1 MGLINKH
8 IIYTLGINVST
19 LTESLNGNKNSLQL
33 IMEEQMLYE
42 SFMDSIKTYAKE
54 KWNKTITTIKDWKDT
69 AAAVYQMIAS
79 GKIEE
84 LIGPVFRYGIKIP
97 VKTLQALLDKTGL
110 SELYKKYVLP
120 IINKLPQLKG
130 WKGFIVTLSIGSI
143 IKYITTKLSHL
154 SSDGLKKW
162 ILAYFSDNAIEN
174 IISKLT
180 NFSTFIS
187 WLQPIIKGTE
197 IIFDILKQSL
207 DKIKSGEEIGKMLQP
222 KTNENLNF
230 NKNKMENKIL
240 KNIIKEEIKNILLE
254 NEPTLKGAVNL
265 KPLISQLPGVD
276 INDFMMAFNNIKAN
290 RALNLNHTKAMAAAM
305 VGLIKSNDDQLL
317 NKIMA
322 QLKILGSK

>member
-1 MGLINKH
+1 MELTNKH
-8 IIYTLGINVST
+8 IIYTLGINTPT
-19 LTESLNGNKNSLQL
+19 LTEYLNGNKNSLQL

-97 VKTLQALLDKTGL
+97 VKILQALLDKTGL
-110 SELYKKYVLP
+110 GELYKKYVLP
-120 IINKLPQLKG
+120 IINKLSQLKG

-162 ILAYFSDNAIEN
+162 ILAYFSDNIIEN

-197 IIFDILKQSL
+197 IIFDILKPSL
-207 DKIKSGEEIGKMLQP
+207 DRIKSGEEIGKMLQP

-230 NKNKMENKIL
+230 NKNKMKNETL
-240 KNIIKEEIKNILLE
+240 KNLIKEEIKNILKEEQQKPEVEKIQKYLE
-254 NEPTLKGAVNL
+254 GPGKTALSQINNPVELKNVLTLLWNGMNENFRSNNSIAVSLK
-265 KPLISQLPGVD
+265 KIID
-276 INDFMMAFNNIKAN
+276 TKIK
-290 RALNLNHTKAMAAAM
+290 
-305 VGLIKSNDDQLL
+305 G
-317 NKIMA
+317 
-322 QLKILGSK
+322 

>member
-1 MGLINKH
+1 MELTNKH
-8 IIYTLGINVST
+8 IIYTLGINTPT
-19 LTESLNGNKNSLQL
+19 LTEYLNGNKNSLQL

-97 VKTLQALLDKTGL
+97 VKILQALLDKTGL
-110 SELYKKYVLP
+110 GELYKKYVLP
-120 IINKLPQLKG
+120 IINKLSQLKG

-197 IIFDILKQSL
+197 IIFDILKPSL
-207 DKIKSGEEIGKMLQP
+207 DRIKSGEEIGKMLQP

-230 NKNKMENKIL
+230 NKNKMKNETL
-240 KNIIKEEIKNILLE
+240 KNLIKEEIKNILKEEQQKPEVEKIQKYLE
-254 NEPTLKGAVNL
+254 GPGKTVLSQINNPVELKNVLTLIWNGMNESFRNNNSIAISLK
-265 KPLISQLPGVD
+265 KIID
-276 INDFMMAFNNIKAN
+276 TKIK
-290 RALNLNHTKAMAAAM
+290 
-305 VGLIKSNDDQLL
+305 G
-317 NKIMA
+317 
-322 QLKILGSK
+322 

>member
-1 MGLINKH
+1 MELTNKH
-8 IIYTLGINVST
+8 IIYTLGINTPT
-19 LTESLNGNKNSLQL
+19 LTEYLNGNKNSLQL

-97 VKTLQALLDKTGL
+97 VKILQALLDKTGL
-110 SELYKKYVLP
+110 GELYKKYVLP
-120 IINKLPQLKG
+120 IINKLSQLKG

-197 IIFDILKQSL
+197 IIFDILKSSL
-207 DKIKSGEEIGKMLQP
+207 DRIKSGEEIGKMLQP

-230 NKNKMENKIL
+230 NKNKMKNETL
-240 KNIIKEEIKNILLE
+240 KNLIKEEIKNILKEEQQKPEVEKIQKYLE
-254 NEPTLKGAVNL
+254 GPGKTALSQINNPVELKNVLTLVWNGMNESFRSNNSIAVSLKKIIDA
-265 KPLISQLPGVD
+265 K
-276 INDFMMAFNNIKAN
+276 IK
-290 RALNLNHTKAMAAAM
+290 
-305 VGLIKSNDDQLL
+305 V
-317 NKIMA
+317 
-322 QLKILGSK
+322 

>member
-1 MGLINKH
+1 MELTNKH
-8 IIYTLGINVST
+8 IIYTLGINTPT
-19 LTESLNGNKNSLQL
+19 LTEYLNGNKNSLQL

-54 KWNKTITTIKDWKDT
+54 KWNKKITTIKDWKDT

-97 VKTLQALLDKTGL
+97 VKILQALLDKTGL
-110 SELYKKYVLP
+110 GELYKKYVLP
-120 IINKLPQLKG
+120 IINKLSQLKG

-207 DKIKSGEEIGKMLQP
+207 DKIKSGEEIGSMLQP

-230 NKNKMENKIL
+230 NKNKMKNETL
-240 KNIIKEEIKNILLE
+240 KNLIKEEIKNILKEEQQKPEVEKIQKYLE
-254 NEPTLKGAVNL
+254 GPGKTPLSLINNPIELKNILTLLWNGMNESFRNNNSIAVSLK
-265 KPLISQLPGVD
+265 KIID
-276 INDFMMAFNNIKAN
+276 TKIK
-290 RALNLNHTKAMAAAM
+290 
-305 VGLIKSNDDQLL
+305 G
-317 NKIMA
+317 
-322 QLKILGSK
+322 

>member
-1 MGLINKH
+1 MELTNKH
-8 IIYTLGINVST
+8 IIYTLGINTPT
-19 LTESLNGNKNSLQL
+19 LTEYLNGNKNSLQL

-97 VKTLQALLDKTGL
+97 VKILQALLDKTGL
-110 SELYKKYVLP
+110 GELYKKYVLP
-120 IINKLPQLKG
+120 IINKLSQLKG

-162 ILAYFSDNAIEN
+162 ILAYFSDNTIEN

-197 IIFDILKQSL
+197 IIFDILKPSL
-207 DKIKSGEEIGKMLQP
+207 DRIKSGEEIGKMLQP

-230 NKNKMENKIL
+230 NKNKMKNETL
-240 KNIIKEEIKNILLE
+240 KNLIKEEIKNILKEEQQKPEVEKIQKYLE
-254 NEPTLKGAVNL
+254 GPGKTALSQINNPVELKNVLTLLWNGMNENFRSNNSIAVSLK
-265 KPLISQLPGVD
+265 KIID
-276 INDFMMAFNNIKAN
+276 TKIK
-290 RALNLNHTKAMAAAM
+290 
-305 VGLIKSNDDQLL
+305 G
-317 NKIMA
+317 
-322 QLKILGSK
+322 